1 MRTPVFI
8 STVCLCAALF
18 LHGCKKDDEVESG
31 ELNTKVYVANEGSDF
46 ITVLDASTNR
56 VAKEI
61 TVDDGSGN
69 LQMVHNI
76 QASPDGR
83 TIWGTVNPMATG
95 ATEKV
100 IVIDPSADEVTRW
113 INIGVGVHLA
123 HVVLDSAS
131 SFAYVTGTDSNAV
144 YEIDAHTFSV
154 TRTFSLGAGHA
165 PHGMRYSRGK
175 LYVSC
180 MDSHTISIITLAG
193 GTIQDIPVGGI
204 AVQTAVTPDG
214 NYVFAT
220 LYDTKEVVRYEP
232 ATGATV
238 HFPLPASAIG
248 PVQIYPAPDGSRL
261 FICDQGVLLGR
272 PASDKV
278 FVMNVANGDILATI
292 VAGDA
297 AHGVVISRSGDRA
310 YVTNSQDATITV
322 ISTGDYS
329 VVATIPVGQNPNGI
343 SYWSREG
350 GQP

>member
-1 MRTPVFI
+1 MKTPVFI
-8 STVCLCAALF
+8 CALGLCAALLF
-18 LHGCKKDDEVESG
+18 PGCKKDEVDNS
-31 ELNTKVYVANEGSDF
+31 ELTEKIYVANEGSDF
-46 ITVLDASTNR
+46 ISVIDATTNR
-56 VAKEI
+56 PAKEI

-69 LQMVHNI
+69 LMMVHNI

-83 TIWGTVNPMATG
+83 TVWGTVNPMATG

-100 IVIDPSADEVTRW
+100 IVIDPLTDVVTRW
-113 INIGVGVHLA
+113 IDIGVGMHLA

-131 SFAYVTGTDSNAV
+131 RYAYVSATDSNTV
-144 YEIDAHTFSV
+144 YEIDAQSFAV
-154 TRTFSLGAGHA
+154 TRTFRLGAGHG

-180 MDSHTISIITLAG
+180 MNSFTLSVVTLSD

-204 AVQTAVTPDG
+204 AVQTAITPNG
-214 NYVFAT
+214 NYVFAS

-232 ATGATV
+232 ATGNVV
-238 HFPLPASAIG
+238 HFPLPSTAVG
-248 PVQIYPAPDGSRL
+248 PVQLYPTPDGTRL

-272 PASDKV
+272 PVSDKV
-278 FVMNVANGDILATI
+278 FVMSTANGSILQTI

-297 AHGVVISRSGDRA
+297 THGVVINRAGDRA
-310 YVTNSQDATITV
+310 YVTNSQDHTITV
-322 ISTGDYS
+322 INANDYS
-329 VVATIPVGQNPNGI
+329 VIATIPVGQNPNGI